1 MSDRKTYP
9 DEFSR
14 FVARITR
21 IESEIRNLRVPTDG
35 QFTQT
40 VNKILALFD
49 SLDQQVA
56 DSINKTSYDKTTID
70 NKLQQWNWGVLAPN
84 RGGTGTTNAYDHLFT
99 VGPWRATWALSDGTL
114 GTSQSSRKVKTDITD
129 ADQFISIETL
139 RVCKWVIYRMID
151 DLNLNGDGAL
161 PHLGMIAEDLDDA
174 GLGWLVEYDDQ
185 TLEPVGISY
194 PMLGVAALRLAQDAE
209 DRLDTLEQRITQLEQ
224 NQTQQ

>member
-84 RGGTGTTNAYDHLFT
+84 RGGTGIQNAYSNLFT
-99 VGPWRATWALSDGTL
+99 VGPWRAVWALSDGTM
-114 GTSQSSRKVKTDITD
+114 GTSQSIRSVKTDIMD
-129 ADQFISIETL
+129 ADEWIPVKNL
-139 RVCKWVIYRMID
+139 RNIKWVIYRMID
-151 DLNLNGDGAL
+151 DKNLHLDDAQ
-161 PHLGMIAEDLDDA
+161 PMLGMIADDLDA
-174 GLGWLVEYDDQ
+174 NGLGFLCEYDPDG
-185 TLEPVGISY
+185 TLVGINY

-209 DRLDTLEQRITQLEQ
+209 ERLDTLEQRITQLEQ